1 MLKKLL
7 GKVLRPK
14 NRPLGVPVLDGSDE
28 GFEKQ
33 VMKSYNRLNDTLNKY
48 WGTLLA
54 KAYDVLGPVVLKEKY
69 DLELNEYF
77 IEENTKEVI
86 SNREIIIISENINDT
101 IVNIDQVMPYM
112 LTSKNM
118 KFSDVYNKY
127 QKLQT
132 LQNINYDMIVT
143 INARNKQ
150 GR

>member
-14 NRPLGVPVLDGSDE
+14 NRPLGVPVLEGTDE

-33 VMKSYNRLNDTLNKY
+33 VMKSYNRLNDTLDKH
-48 WGTLLA
+48 WGTILA

-77 IEENTKEVI
+77 IEDNTKEVI

>member
-7 GKVLRPK
+7 NKVLKPK

-33 VMKSYNRLNDTLNKY
+33 VMKSYNRLNDTLDKH
-48 WGTLLA
+48 WGTILA

-77 IEENTKEVI
+77 IEENTKDVI

-118 KFSDVYNKY
+118 KFSDVYSKY

>member
-7 GKVLRPK
+7 NKVLKPK

-33 VMKSYNRLNDTLNKY
+33 VMKSYNRLNDTLDKH
-48 WGTLLA
+48 WGTILA
-54 KAYDVLGPVVLKEKY
+54 KAYDVLGPVVLKDKY

-77 IEENTKEVI
+77 IEENTKDVI

-132 LQNINYDMIVT
+132 LQSINYDMIVI

>member
-7 GKVLRPK
+7 NKVLKPK

-33 VMKSYNRLNDTLNKY
+33 VMKSYNRLNDTLDKH

-77 IEENTKEVI
+77 IEDNTKDVI

>member
-7 GKVLRPK
+7 NKVLKPK

-33 VMKSYNRLNDTLNKY
+33 VMKSYNRLNDTLDKH
-48 WGTLLA
+48 WGTILA
-54 KAYDVLGPVVLKEKY
+54 KAYDVLGPVVLKDKY

-77 IEENTKEVI
+77 IEENTKDVI

-132 LQNINYDMIVT
+132 LQSINYDMIVT

>member
-14 NRPLGVPVLDGSDE
+14 NRPLGVPVLEGTDE

-33 VMKSYNRLNDTLNKY
+33 VMKSYNRLNDTLDKH
-48 WGTLLA
+48 WGTILA

-77 IEENTKEVI
+77 IEDNTKEVI

-150 GR
+150 RG

>member
-33 VMKSYNRLNDTLNKY
+33 VMKSHNRLNDTLDKH
-48 WGTLLA
+48 WGTILA

-118 KFSDVYNKY
+118 KFSDVYSKY

>member
-14 NRPLGVPVLDGSDE
+14 NRPLGVPVLEGTDE

-33 VMKSYNRLNDTLNKY
+33 VMKSYNRLNDTLDKH
-48 WGTLLA
+48 WGTILA

-77 IEENTKEVI
+77 IEDNTKEVI
-86 SNREIIIISENINDT
+86 SNREILLISENINDT

>member
-7 GKVLRPK
+7 NKVLKPK

-33 VMKSYNRLNDTLNKY
+33 VMKSYNRLNDTIDKH
-48 WGTLLA
+48 WGTILA

>member
-14 NRPLGVPVLDGSDE
+14 NRPLGVPVLEGTDE

-33 VMKSYNRLNDTLNKY
+33 VMKSYNRLNDTLDKH
-48 WGTLLA
+48 WGTILA

-77 IEENTKEVI
+77 IEENTKDVI

-150 GR
+150 RG

>member
-33 VMKSYNRLNDTLNKY
+33 VMKSYNRLNDTLDKH
-48 WGTLLA
+48 WGTILA

-77 IEENTKEVI
+77 IEDNTKEVI
-86 SNREIIIISENINDT
+86 SNREILLISENINDT

-150 GR
+150 RG

>member
-7 GKVLRPK
+7 NKVLKPK

-33 VMKSYNRLNDTLNKY
+33 VMKSYNRLNDTLDKH
-48 WGTLLA
+48 WGTILA

-77 IEENTKEVI
+77 IEENTKDVI

-132 LQNINYDMIVT
+132 LQNINYDMNVT

>member
-33 VMKSYNRLNDTLNKY
+33 VMKSYNRLNDTLDKH
-48 WGTLLA
+48 WGTILA

-150 GR
+150 K

>member
-33 VMKSYNRLNDTLNKY
+33 VMKSYNRLNDTLDKH
-48 WGTLLA
+48 WGTILA

>member
-7 GKVLRPK
+7 NKVLKPK

-33 VMKSYNRLNDTLNKY
+33 VMKSYNRLNDTLDKH
-48 WGTLLA
+48 WGTILA

-77 IEENTKEVI
+77 IEKNTKEVI

>member
-7 GKVLRPK
+7 NKVLKPK

-33 VMKSYNRLNDTLNKY
+33 VMKSYNRLNDTLHKH
-48 WGTLLA
+48 WGTILA
-54 KAYDVLGPVVLKEKY
+54 KAYDVLGPVVLKDKY

-77 IEENTKEVI
+77 IEENTKDVI

-132 LQNINYDMIVT
+132 LQSINYDMIVT

>member
-7 GKVLRPK
+7 NKVLKPK
-14 NRPLGVPVLDGSDE
+14 NRPLGIPVLDGSDE

-33 VMKSYNRLNDTLNKY
+33 VMKSYNRLNDTLDKH
-48 WGTLLA
+48 WGTILA

-77 IEENTKEVI
+77 IEENTKDVI

>member
-33 VMKSYNRLNDTLNKY
+33 VMKSYNRLNDTLDKH
-48 WGTLLA
+48 WGTILA

-77 IEENTKEVI
+77 IEDNTKEVI
-86 SNREIIIISENINDT
+86 SNREILLISENINDT

>member
-33 VMKSYNRLNDTLNKY
+33 VMKSYNRLNDTLDRH
-48 WGTLLA
+48 WGTILA
-54 KAYDVLGPVVLKEKY
+54 KAYDVLGSVVLKEKY

-77 IEENTKEVI
+77 IEENTKDVI

-150 GR
+150 RG

>member
-7 GKVLRPK
+7 NKVLKPK

-33 VMKSYNRLNDTLNKY
+33 VMKSYNRLNDTLDKH
-48 WGTLLA
+48 WGTILA
-54 KAYDVLGPVVLKEKY
+54 KAYDVLGPVILKEKY

-77 IEENTKEVI
+77 IEDNTKEVI
-86 SNREIIIISENINDT
+86 SNREILLISENINDT

-150 GR
+150 RG

>member
-7 GKVLRPK
+7 NKVLKPK
-14 NRPLGVPVLDGSDE
+14 NRPLGVPVLEGTDE

-77 IEENTKEVI
+77 IEENTKDVI

>member
-7 GKVLRPK
+7 NKVLKPK
-14 NRPLGVPVLDGSDE
+14 NRPLGEPVLDGSDE

-33 VMKSYNRLNDTLNKY
+33 VMKSYNRLNDTLDKH

-77 IEENTKEVI
+77 IEDNTKDVI

>member
-7 GKVLRPK
+7 NKVLKPK

-33 VMKSYNRLNDTLNKY
+33 VMKSYNRLNDTLDKH
-48 WGTLLA
+48 WGTILA

-77 IEENTKEVI
+77 IEENTKDVI

>member
-7 GKVLRPK
+7 NKVLKPK

-33 VMKSYNRLNDTLNKY
+33 VMKSYNRLNDTLDKH
-48 WGTLLA
+48 WGTILA

-77 IEENTKEVI
+77 IEENTKDVI

-143 INARNKQ
+143 INARNK
-150 GR
+150 

>member
-33 VMKSYNRLNDTLNKY
+33 VMKSYNRLNDTLDKY
-48 WGTLLA
+48 WGTILA

-77 IEENTKEVI
+77 IEDNTKEVI

>member
-14 NRPLGVPVLDGSDE
+14 NRPLGVPVLEGTDE

-33 VMKSYNRLNDTLNKY
+33 VMKSYNRLNDTLDKH
-48 WGTLLA
+48 WGTILA

-77 IEENTKEVI
+77 IEDNTKEVI
-86 SNREIIIISENINDT
+86 SNREILLISENINDT

-150 GR
+150 RG

>member
-33 VMKSYNRLNDTLNKY
+33 VMKSYNRLNDTLDKH
-48 WGTLLA
+48 WGTILA

-77 IEENTKEVI
+77 IEDNTKEVI

-150 GR
+150 RG

>member
-33 VMKSYNRLNDTLNKY
+33 VMKSYNRLNDTLDKH
-48 WGTLLA
+48 WGTILA

-77 IEENTKEVI
+77 IEENTKDVI

>member
-1 MLKKLL
+1 MLKKIL
-7 GKVLRPK
+7 GKVLKPK

-33 VMKSYNRLNDTLNKY
+33 VMKSYNRLNDTLDKY
-48 WGTLLA
+48 WGTILA
-54 KAYDVLGPVVLKEKY
+54 KAYDVLGPVVLKEKF

-77 IEENTKEVI
+77 IEDNTKEVI
-86 SNREIIIISENINDT
+86 SNREIILISENINDT

-132 LQNINYDMIVT
+132 LQDIIYNMIVT
-143 INARNKQ
+143 INGRNKQ

>member
-7 GKVLRPK
+7 NKVLKPK
-14 NRPLGVPVLDGSDE
+14 KVPVLDGSDE

-33 VMKSYNRLNDTLNKY
+33 VMKSYNRLNDTLDKH
-48 WGTLLA
+48 WGTILA

-77 IEENTKEVI
+77 IEENTKDVI

>member
-33 VMKSYNRLNDTLNKY
+33 VMKSYNRLNDTLDKH
-48 WGTLLA
+48 WGTILA

-77 IEENTKEVI
+77 IEENTKDVI

-150 GR
+150 K

>member
-1 MLKKLL
+1 MLKKIL

-33 VMKSYNRLNDTLNKY
+33 VMKSYNRLNDTLDKY
-48 WGTLLA
+48 WGTILA
-54 KAYDVLGPVVLKEKY
+54 KAYDVLGPVVLKEKF

-77 IEENTKEVI
+77 IEDNTKEVI
-86 SNREIIIISENINDT
+86 SNREIILISENINDT

-132 LQNINYDMIVT
+132 LQDIIYNMIIT
-143 INARNKQ
+143 INGRNK
-150 GR
+150 

>member
-33 VMKSYNRLNDTLNKY
+33 VMKSYNRLNDTLDKH
-48 WGTLLA
+48 WGTILA

-77 IEENTKEVI
+77 IEDNTKEVI

>member
-7 GKVLRPK
+7 NKVLKPK

-33 VMKSYNRLNDTLNKY
+33 VMKSYNRLNDTLDKH

-77 IEENTKEVI
+77 IEDNTKEVI
-86 SNREIIIISENINDT
+86 SNREIILISENINDT

>member
-7 GKVLRPK
+7 NKVLKPK

-33 VMKSYNRLNDTLNKY
+33 VMKSYNRLNDTLDKH
-48 WGTLLA
+48 WGTILA

-86 SNREIIIISENINDT
+86 SNREIILISENINDT

>member
-7 GKVLRPK
+7 NKVLKPK

-33 VMKSYNRLNDTLNKY
+33 VMKSYNRLNDTLDKH
-48 WGTLLA
+48 WGTILA

-77 IEENTKEVI
+77 IEENTKDVI

-101 IVNIDQVMPYM
+101 IVNIDQVMPYI

-150 GR
+150 K

>member
-7 GKVLRPK
+7 NKVLKPK

-33 VMKSYNRLNDTLNKY
+33 VMKSYNRLNDTLDKH
-48 WGTLLA
+48 WGTILA

-77 IEENTKEVI
+77 IEDNTKEVI

>member
-7 GKVLRPK
+7 NKVLKPK

-33 VMKSYNRLNDTLNKY
+33 VMKSYNRLNDTLDKH
-48 WGTLLA
+48 WGTILA
-54 KAYDVLGPVVLKEKY
+54 KAYDVLGPVVLKDKY

-77 IEENTKEVI
+77 IEENTKDVI

>member
-7 GKVLRPK
+7 NKVLKPK

-33 VMKSYNRLNDTLNKY
+33 VMKSYNRLNDTLDKH

-77 IEENTKEVI
+77 IEDNTKEVI
-86 SNREIIIISENINDT
+86 SNREIILISENINDT

-132 LQNINYDMIVT
+132 LQSINYDMIVT